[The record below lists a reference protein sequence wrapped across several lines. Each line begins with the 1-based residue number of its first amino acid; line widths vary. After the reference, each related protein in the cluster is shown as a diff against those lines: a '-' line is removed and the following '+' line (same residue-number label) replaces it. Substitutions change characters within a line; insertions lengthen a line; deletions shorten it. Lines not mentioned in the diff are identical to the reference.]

1 MQMEFLNVW
10 TFFPEII
17 EPNYD
22 SIEQTKGVSKIFF
35 NVFNDGYF
43 CTRYFR
49 AFFAIEVAHWFY
61 CL

>member
-1 MQMEFLNVW
+1 MQTEFLKVW

-17 EPNYD
+17 EPNFE
-22 SIEQTKGVSKIFF
+22 SIEQTKGVSKII
-35 NVFNDGYF
+35 FNDRYF

-49 AFFAIEVAHWFY
+49 AFFAIEVAHWFD